1 MTLISAQK
9 RAGRYNVFLDGE
21 YAFPISEDTFI
32 HFRLN
37 KGMEIDGPLL
47 QAIGEYETGA
57 EAYNKALNF
66 LTGQLRTQ
74 DEVAQKLLKL
84 EFDEEVVAQVLAKL
98 AKLNLLNDAEY
109 AKSYVRTMMHTGD
122 KGPRYIINHLRQKG
136 VYENDIQTGLDL
148 FTEEE
153 QISLATTVG
162 QKIQKRLSN
171 VSIKQQQMK
180 IRQNLMNKGFNGQSI
195 DVALQEIDFEVDEE
209 AEYEKLLKL
218 GERLIRKYGSLPDYS
233 KRAKIKQALFT
244 KGFEMNLIEKFIS
257 ENEI

>member
-9 RAGRYNVFLDGE
+9 CAGRYNVFLDGE

-233 KRAKIKQALFT
+233 KKAKIKQALFT